1 MESDIKMLERGVVQV
16 EGNELFL
23 QTHDIKLDSADRR
36 SGSGH
41 RRALVHDH
49 QDGLTIN
56 YGGDYPGG
64 VTIKGIIKIDSIE
77 MPRIERY
84 FGHSSLKDTISVMK
98 QQIDSLQE
106 RIEALSTS

>member
-1 MESDIKMLERGVVQV
+1 MESDIKLLDRGVVQV
-16 EGNELFL
+16 DGRELL
-23 QTHDIKLDSADRR
+23 LLAHDIKLDNADRR

-49 QDGLTIN
+49 ADGLTIN
-56 YGGDYPGG
+56 YNGDYPGG
-64 VTIKGIIKIDSIE
+64 VTIKGILKIDAIE
-77 MPRIERY
+77 IPRIERY
-84 FGHSSLKDTISVMK
+84 FGHSSLISTISVMK

>member
-1 MESDIKMLERGVVQV
+1 MESDIKLQERGVVQI

-23 QTHDIKLDSADRR
+23 RTHDIKLDSADRR

-41 RRALVHDH
+41 RRALVHDQ

-56 YGGDYPGG
+56 YNGDYPGG
-64 VTIKGIIKIDSIE
+64 VTIKGIIKIDAIE

-84 FGHSSLKDTISVMK
+84 FGHSSLINTISEMK

>member
-1 MESDIKMLERGVVQV
+1 MESDIKLLERGVVQV
-16 EGNELFL
+16 EGRELFL

-36 SGSGH
+36 RGSGH

-56 YGGDYPGG
+56 YNGDYPGG
-64 VTIKGIIKIDSIE
+64 VTIKGIIKVDSIE
-77 MPRIERY
+77 IPRIERY
-84 FGHSSLKDTISVMK
+84 FGHSSLIDTISVMK

-106 RIEALSTS
+106 RIETLSTS